1 MHLPQPVTT
10 DNPAL
15 LSAET
20 LIHGFRI
27 KRLLGEGSMGQVYL
41 AQDEVLGRLV
51 ALKLIRPNVLRP
63 GSEARLVEEART
75 TAQFNHPHIVT
86 VHAAGE
92 YQGRPFLALEYLDGE
107 SLRQRMTRQ
116 RPTLAESLQIVRA
129 IAEAIAEA
137 HRRGVV
143 HADLKPENV
152 LLPRDGRVRVVDFGL
167 ARHVGGDP
175 TATSG
180 TPAYMAPERWRG
192 AAPDPAFDLWALGVI
207 LHELL
212 TGRRPLP
219 DAQLGAFAFTPHPL
233 PVPAELTAL
242 PGAEVL
248 AACLAVDPAQRPSA
262 EAVVQA
268 LSTPDAPT
276 SAGSYRSPYRG
287 LLPFTEADA
296 GDYFGREQETDAL
309 AELLRHHGLGLVI
322 GPSGIGKSSFLLAGL
337 ARRLGELDRW
347 TPLLLRPGDAP
358 LARLGALLGSPT
370 LAEELRTRPGALVL
384 ALRERARTQG
394 AKVLLILDAFEEV
407 FTLASPEEAAQLAEC
422 LGAAAAA
429 ATDEP
434 WRLVLGVRDDYLGRL
449 ARLEP
454 LRRHLGASVVLGP
467 LTAPALRAAIVGPL
481 RRTGFTLDDP
491 TLVERIIQEVSG
503 NPAALP
509 MVQFTCLALWEQR
522 DVTQRRLLA
531 SVYQSIGGVAGALAS
546 HAHRVLQRLPP
557 EQVRLARALLLR
569 LVTSEGTR
577 QPRPFEAVVEGLG
590 TEAAEVRDFLIAERL
605 LVVFRNPQ
613 DEQNLLEL
621 AHDSLC
627 QQWPQLVRWLAESRE
642 DHALLGELE
651 AAARLWQRRGCRDD
665 ETWSGTALGQ
675 AVQRVRAGG
684 LQLPDEPRRF
694 LEAGRARAS
703 RGTLRRRI
711 TWAVAVTLL
720 GLIAASSV
728 AAALEF
734 RSREQAAVRQQHEIR
749 LAAADIGRLK
759 LVLEARDFKPETG
772 EWVPAATSA
781 PLRWTLAPADRD
793 GQGPD
798 YTAPELSLQ
807 PLPSEGPGTWSW
819 KVEAPSRA
827 AWLVV
832 ERGDCPRSRLR
843 LKRLPGYRERDQP
856 LPVIRVEV
864 PTCQASWVETIA
876 IPGGPFWAPRLKDGG
891 VVDERVELAGFR
903 IDRTEVTNAQFSLF
917 HAHAQLT
924 GHERVEP
931 PTDPEYGL
939 ARALRSPVTSVDA
952 RTAEDYCA
960 FLGKSLPTLDQW
972 RKAFRGGEFLDA
984 DRTQVNPQPMR
995 VALWDEANGVGAA
1008 NLDGADE
1015 FPGPAPV
1022 GSFPRDRSPYGVM
1035 DLAGNVSEWTS
1046 SEATTQRFA
1055 GLRQV
1060 AGGRWDGAPWR
1071 NHWRINWVNNQLT
1084 RRLDFAVGIRCV
1096 LQMESLSHRSP
1107 SHP

>member
-10 DNPAL
+10 DNPVL

-63 GSEARLVEEART
+63 GGEARLVEEART

-92 YQGRPFLALEYLDGE
+92 FQGRPFLALEYLDGE
-107 SLRQRMTRQ
+107 TLRQRMTRQ
-116 RPTLAESLQIVRA
+116 RPNLAESLQIARA

-219 DAQLGAFAFTPHPL
+219 DAQLGAFAFSPHPL
-233 PVPAELTAL
+233 PAPPELTAL
-242 PGAEVL
+242 PGGEVL
-248 AACLAVDPAQRPSA
+248 VACLAVEPAQRPSA

-276 SAGSYRSPYRG
+276 SASNYRLPYRG

-322 GPSGIGKSSFLLAGL
+322 GPSGIGKTSFLLAGL

-347 TPLLLRPGDAP
+347 TPLVLRPGEAP
-358 LARLGALLGSPT
+358 LARLGALLGSPN

-384 ALRERARTQG
+384 ALRERARTQN

-491 TLVERIIQEVSG
+491 TLVERIVEEVSG

-509 MVQFTCLALWEQR
+509 MVQFTCLALWDQR

-590 TEAAEVRDFLIAERL
+590 DQAAQVRDFLIAERL
-605 LVVFRNPQ
+605 LVVFRDPQ

-694 LEAGRARAS
+694 LEAGLARVARRALK
-703 RGTLRRRI
+703 LRLSW
-711 TWAVAVTLL
+711 TVALAVL
-720 GLIAASSV
+720 GLVSATAV

-734 RSREQAAVRQQHEIR
+734 RERERVAVHQQQEIR
-749 LAAADIGRLK
+749 LAAADIGELE
-759 LVLEARDFKPETG
+759 LVLEVRDFDPQTG
-772 EWVPAATSA
+772 AWLPRPQTL
-781 PLRWTLAPADRD
+781 PPTWTLSPAEAGTPYSAQEVTADAPIAD
-793 GQGPD
+793 GPHRWR
-798 YTAPELSLQ
+798 Q
-807 PLPSEGPGTWSW
+807 R
-819 KVEAPSRA
+819 VEAPARA
-827 AWLVV
+827 GWLSVD
-832 ERGDCPRSRLR
+832 RGDCPPSLLR
-843 LKRLPGYRERDQP
+843 IHSLPGYRQRGQQP
-856 LPVIRVEV
+856 V
-864 PTCQASWVETIA
+864 PEIKVAVPSCQASYSDTVPVPAGSYLAPNGNQGPPRKVEVGA
-876 IPGGPFWAPRLKDGG
+876 
-891 VVDERVELAGFR
+891 FR
-903 IDRTEVTNAQFSLF
+903 IDRTEVTNGQFALF
-917 HAHAQLT
+917 AEHAPLN
-924 GHERVEP
+924 GVDPVLP
-931 PTDPEYGL
+931 PSDAAYGL
-939 ARALRSPVTSVDA
+939 ARDLRSPATGVDA
-952 RTAEDYCA
+952 LTAEDYCR
-960 FLGKSLPTLDQW
+960 FLGKTLPTLDEW
-972 RKAFRGGEFLDA
+972 RKTFRGGESLDA
-984 DRTQVNPQPMR
+984 ETSNPAPLRQAPWKEE
-995 VALWDEANGVGAA
+995 LWPPPA
-1008 NLDGADE
+1008 NLNGADP

-1022 GSFPRDRSPYGVM
+1022 GSFPQDRSPYGVL
-1035 DLAGNVSEWTS
+1035 DLAGNVAEWTAS
-1046 SEATTQRFA
+1046 LSTTPRFA

-1060 AGGRWDGAPWR
+1060 AGGRWDAPPELR
-1071 NHWRINWVNNQLT
+1071 HWQIDWINNLPA
-1084 RRLDFAVGIRCV
+1084 RRFDFGLGLRCV
-1096 LQMESLSHRSP
+1096 LREGRS
-1107 SHP
+1107 SSGQSFR